1 MAKAKEELEQEVLV
15 KEDEKDKYL
24 SERAPPLH
32 TGGMSINQLQVSCFA
47 STQPAVLKTYD
58 GTVRCPSALSRL
70 WGVKPE
76 VDYLLFQPYKRDG
89 PYLVV
94 SLTTTLQQPWAFMKI
109 DTCLPC
115 HDSSLGFNLIFLLF
129 AF

>member
-1 MAKAKEELEQEVLV
+1 MVAKAKEELEQEVLV

-58 GTVRCPSALSRL
+58 RCPSALSRL

-76 VDYLLFQPYKRDG
+76 VDYLCFNRINMTGHIWLCHSQQPYNSPR
-89 PYLVV
+89 
-94 SLTTTLQQPWAFMKI
+94 
-109 DTCLPC
+109 
-115 HDSSLGFNLIFLLF
+115 LL
-129 AF
+129 